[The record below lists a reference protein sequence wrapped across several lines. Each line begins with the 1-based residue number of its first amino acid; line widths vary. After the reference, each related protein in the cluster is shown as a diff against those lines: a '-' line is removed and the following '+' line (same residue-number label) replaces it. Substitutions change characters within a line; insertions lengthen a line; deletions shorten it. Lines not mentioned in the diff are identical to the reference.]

1 MTFLEMLVIAVVIC
15 GVFLVLGV
23 IENWLWERRQD
34 RREQEART
42 EAGGFTDWLEDVPA
56 DFEWRR
62 SA

>member
-15 GVFLVLGV
+15 AVFLVLGV
-23 IENWLWERRQD
+23 IETWLWERRQA
-34 RREQEART
+34 RREAERPVV
-42 EAGGFTDWLEDVPA
+42 GGFTDWLEDVPA